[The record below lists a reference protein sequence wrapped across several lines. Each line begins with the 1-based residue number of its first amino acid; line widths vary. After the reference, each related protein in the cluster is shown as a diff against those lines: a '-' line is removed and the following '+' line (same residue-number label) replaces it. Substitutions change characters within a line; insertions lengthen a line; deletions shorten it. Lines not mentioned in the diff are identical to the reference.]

1 MKEYFPR
8 IVGNEALRRTL
19 GQELGCGRFSHA
31 YILGGV
37 RGSGKHTL
45 AREIAMAASCERR
58 GEDGVPLP
66 CGECRSCRKIRDG
79 LSPDVMLVS
88 REPDKATLGVEVIR
102 EMRSTV
108 AVVPNDLEVKF
119 YVIEDAHTMTPA
131 AQNALLLT
139 LEEPPPFVCFLLLA
153 EDTDALLETV
163 RSRAP
168 IHRMRPIA
176 HEPLSRYLQ
185 REPVGAALAKDAPE
199 EFAELLLLSR
209 GWIGEARLLLDA
221 QKREP
226 LLQRRRFAARMVELL
241 CEGSRSAL
249 LEALLERG
257 GDRNREA
264 LLADLAMLS
273 EALRDLLLLSRTEEA
288 PLIFYT
294 DREAAADLSARFT
307 TARLLAILTRLEEA
321 KESLLN
327 NANVRLTVTL
337 LASRLLA

>member
-1 MKEYFPR
+1 MKEYFPQ

-19 GQELGCGRFSHA
+19 GPELGCGRFSHA

-45 AREIAMAASCERR
+45 AREMAMAASCERR

-66 CGECRSCRKIRDG
+66 CGVCRSCRKIREG
-79 LSPDVMLVS
+79 LSPDVILVS

-102 EMRSTV
+102 EMRTTV

-119 YVIEDAHTMTPA
+119 YIIEDAHTMTPA

-168 IHRMRPIA
+168 IHRMRPI
-176 HEPLSRYLQ
+176 ERETLSRYLQ
-185 REPVGAALAKDAPE
+185 REPAGAALAKDAPE
-199 EFAELLLLSR
+199 ELAELLLLSR
-209 GWIGEARLLLDA
+209 GWIGEAKLLLDA
-221 QKREP
+221 EKREP
-226 LLQRRRFAARMVELL
+226 LLQRRRFAARTAELL
-241 CEGSRSAL
+241 CAGSRSTL
-249 LEALLERG
+249 LEALLERS

-264 LLADLAMLS
+264 LIGDLAMLS

-307 TARLLAILTRLEEA
+307 TARLLALLARLEEA
-321 KESLLN
+321 KNALVE
-327 NANVRLTVTL
+327 NANVKLTATL
-337 LASRLLA
+337 LVSKLLA